1 MRKSTKIIGVTGLA
15 MLILI
20 LLFALLGPVLSPYDA
35 YKQAGSS
42 FQPPSA
48 THWLGTNDM
57 GQDIL
62 AELAVG
68 ARTSLFIGIAT
79 AILATA
85 IGGMIGVLAGYI
97 GGRFEM
103 VVMRIIDVVMT
114 LPFLPLMIVVAVY
127 IGPGVYTQIFV
138 ITLVM
143 WAGKARQIRAQ
154 TLAIKSAGPVLAA
167 KTMGA
172 NDFYI
177 FYKHIVLGVFPIFI
191 PQFVGAVNGAI
202 LMESSLSFLGLGD
215 PTMKSWGSI
224 LYYANSRS
232 GFLTDAWMW
241 WIIPPGVCI
250 VVVVLAFSFI
260 GYFLEEKVNPRLGA
274 YTVAKKRPQ
283 QLIKT
288 NTQLVEEKTVLA
300 VENLTVQYPK
310 NNRFST
316 VVNEV
321 SFQVKQGEVL
331 GIVGESGSGKT
342 TVATAVI
349 QQLRSPAH
357 IASGAIYFEGRDLQL
372 FSDEEIRQVRGQQ
385 IGYIAQAAM
394 NALNP
399 VHTVE
404 KQLKE
409 AILAHHKLPKQEVN
423 ARIDEVL
430 MQVGLDTK
438 WRYAYSHE
446 LSGGM
451 RQRVIIAM
459 ALINKPKFVIADEPT
474 TGLDVLVQVEIL
486 QLLRKLQQE
495 MNLSMIFISHDLPAV
510 LTITDRLLIMKYGHI
525 VDGGPSKEL
534 ARTSSHPYTRRLI
547 DAIPLLKPKKKN
559 ECREEAPYET
569 AR

>member
-1 MRKSTKIIGVTGLA
+1 MRNSTKIIGIIGVS
-15 MLILI
+15 MLILVV
-20 LLFALLGPVLSPYDA
+20 LFAIFGPMISPYDA
-35 YKQAGSS
+35 YKQVGAS
-42 FQPPSA
+42 FLAPNKS
-48 THWLGTNDM
+48 HWLGTNDM

-62 AELAVG
+62 SELAVG
-68 ARTSLFIGIAT
+68 ARTSLFIGVVA
-79 AILATA
+79 AILATT
-85 IGGMIGVLAGYI
+85 IGGIMGVLAGYI

-103 VVMRIIDVVMT
+103 IVMRVIDVVMT

-127 IGPGVYTQIFV
+127 IGPGVMTQIFV

-154 TLAIKSAGPVLAA
+154 TLSIKSAGPVLAA

-172 NDFYI
+172 SDFYI
-177 FYKHIVLGVFPIFI
+177 FYKHITPGVFPIFI

-224 LYYANSRS
+224 LYYANNRS

-241 WIIPPGVCI
+241 WIIPPGICI
-250 VVVVLAFSFI
+250 VFVVLAFSFI
-260 GYFLEEKVNPRLGA
+260 GYFLEEKVNPRLGM
-274 YTVAKKRPQ
+274 YTVAKKRPKQ
-283 QLIKT
+283 QFEIVS
-288 NTQLVEEKTVLA
+288 QLVESQITLA
-300 VENLTVQYPK
+300 VEKLTVQYPK
-310 NNRFST
+310 NNTFTT
-316 VVNEV
+316 VVDEV
-321 SFQVKQGEVL
+321 SFEVRQGEVL

-342 TVATAVI
+342 TIASAII
-349 QQLRSPAH
+349 QQLRASAH
-357 IASGAIYFEGRDLQL
+357 VPNGAIYFEGKDLQL

-409 AILAHHKLPKQEVN
+409 AILAHQKMSKALINQ
-423 ARIDEVL
+423 RIDEVL
-430 MQVGLDTK
+430 IQVGLEPK

-459 ALINKPKFVIADEPT
+459 ALINKPQFVIADEPT

-486 QLLRKLQQE
+486 QVLRKLQKE

-510 LTITDRLLIMKYGHI
+510 LTITDRILIMKYGHV
-525 VDGGPSKEL
+525 VDSGPAKLL
-534 ARTSSHPYTRRLI
+534 ANESNHPYTRRLM
-547 DAIPLLKPKKKN
+547 DAIPLLKPKKKQHFS
-559 ECREEAPYET
+559 EEAQYEIV
-569 AR
+569 R

>member
-1 MRKSTKIIGVTGLA
+1 MRKSTKIIGITGLA

-35 YKQAGSS
+35 YKQAGPS

-177 FYKHIVLGVFPIFI
+177 FYKHIVPGVFPIFI

-342 TVATAVI
+342 TVATAII

-430 MQVGLDTK
+430 TQVGLDTK

-486 QLLRKLQQE
+486 QLLRKLQKE

-525 VDGGPSKEL
+525 VDGGPSQEL

-559 ECREEAPYET
+559 EFREEALYET
-569 AR
+569 VR